1 MSENQEIR
9 TRNANSA
16 IKNYMTWSMG
26 AGFIPVPDL
35 SAVSVIQSDMMRQ
48 LCKVYDIIFKE
59 T

>member
-9 TRNANSA
+9 TSNVNSA

-35 SAVSVIQSDMMRQ
+35 SAASVIQSDMMRQ
-48 LCKVYDIIFKE
+48 LCNVYDIIFKE

>member
-1 MSENQEIR
+1 
-9 TRNANSA
+9 
-16 IKNYMTWSMG
+16 MTWSMG

-48 LCKVYDIIFKE
+48 LCNVYDIIFKE

>member
-1 MSENQEIR
+1 MIENQEIR
-9 TRNANSA
+9 TRNAKSA

-48 LCKVYDIIFKE
+48 LCNVYDIIFKE